1 MRVVLDNRRS
11 ILSLERIEKVRNK
24 GDNFQNTVEDKRE
37 IKGTDGDVALGDG
50 PPKVRSTL
58 GPTGLTNSGGFSSFG
73 DWEERSSA
81 NTSADTGLFSK
92 AAKGSTT
99 DTTYSNIYPPSGN
112 TKIKDTTSFRL
123 EVRNFDL
130 GDEGIE
136 EDEAERNVAGREN
149 DWGTFTTT
157 ASEKKHRRKNKD
169 LLDNFFN
176 IPNPTAIN
184 ITLGKT
190 EPAADNAWSACDVA
204 SSEDK
209 KGKQRKEGRKEK
221 RKESVNNIRDSR
233 DGSPHPSVP
242 ADSTSHYEHFVEV
255 SEIAEAGS
263 SGSRQRLFCGGTE
276 GAQTSRA
283 GDLPSHPESQEDS
296 PSQSPAAEYYSIP
309 PEVPITNIAK
319 PRYSEEDLVPQVTS
333 SAKGRTTKFSKN
345 QSSPPELDILTPTA
359 QWFLS
364 VVPHE
369 SSDLIKKPGSGEAE
383 YLKARAEETAKKLIL
398 NWTNIDPDVI
408 SGEEG
413 FGDWNAGGNSHYY
426 LRGLVRDEQ
435 MTKQSYETSYTPQ
448 AYPTYALQQWYP
460 PAVLTPSPL
469 LPPVITLP
477 PPAAQRQTD
486 SEELARLKKLI
497 LDEKVEQDMRAAA
510 PLATSVAPIAA
521 EESREDTMRRRN
533 SHMEAIDSM
542 QMPQEH
548 STLWRADPP
557 RLQPV
562 VMRDWLGRKFIFP
575 VDMCQTWEVSNLQ
588 SYPIT

>member
-37 IKGTDGDVALGDG
+37 IK
-50 PPKVRSTL
+50 
-58 GPTGLTNSGGFSSFG
+58 TNSGGFSSFG

-99 DTTYSNIYPPSGN
+99 DTTYSNIYPPSDN
-112 TKIKDTTSFRL
+112 TKMKDTTSSRL

-130 GDEGIE
+130 RDEGIE

-149 DWGTFTTT
+149 DWETFTTT

-190 EPAADNAWSACDVA
+190 EPAADNAWSVCGVA
-204 SSEDK
+204 SSDDK
-209 KGKQRKEGRKEK
+209 KGKQRKDGRKKK
-221 RKESVNNIRDSR
+221 RKKSENNIRDSR

-242 ADSTSHYEHFVEV
+242 ADSISHYEHFVEV
-255 SEIAEAGS
+255 SEISWTGS

-309 PEVPITNIAK
+309 PEVPITNNAE
-319 PRYSEEDLVPQVTS
+319 PRYSGEDLVPQITS
-333 SAKGRTTKFSKN
+333 SAKGRNTKFSKN
-345 QSSPPELDILTPTA
+345 QSSPPGSDILTPTA
-359 QWFLS
+359 RWFLS
-364 VVPHE
+364 IVPHE
-369 SSDLIKKPGSGEAE
+369 SSDSALISKLGSGEVE
-383 YLKARAEETAKKLIL
+383 YLRARAEETAKKLIF

-408 SGEEG
+408 SGEESI
-413 FGDWNAGGNSHYY
+413 GDWNAGGNSHNY
-426 LRGLVRDEQ
+426 LHGLVRDEQ

-448 AYPTYALQQWYP
+448 AYPTYALQQWSP

-477 PPAAQRQTD
+477 PPANQRQTD
-486 SEELARLKKLI
+486 NEELARLKKLI

-510 PLATSVAPIAA
+510 PVATSVAPIAA